1 MKTQVFD
8 YIGCQEYLIAMDD
21 TNTWQK
27 YWITMYFNMSNWLKL
42 VKWVLSNNEWQNN
55 LIIPQQKNLAKSRA
69 VKGKGLVGCIF
80 LDATL

>member
-27 YWITMYFNMSNWLKL
+27 YWITMYFDMSNWLKL
-42 VKWVLSNNEWQNN
+42 VKWVLDNNEWQNN
-55 LIIPQQKNLAKSRA
+55 LIIPQQKKTWPKAGRWK
-69 VKGKGLVGCIF
+69 VKVWWGVYF
-80 LDATL
+80 

>member
-27 YWITMYFNMSNWLKL
+27 YWITMYFDMSNWLKL
-42 VKWVLSNNEWQNN
+42 VKWVLDNNEWQNN
-55 LIIPQQKNLAKSRA
+55 LIIPQQKKPDQKPGGER
-69 VKGKGLVGCIF
+69 
-80 LDATL
+80 